1 MNDRNLEELKQAY
14 EKPRMSKEQIEI
26 MKKRIDEAK
35 MENSV
40 KNKIFTPSFVS
51 DDPKFADRGNNNKH
65 IGKGI
70 AVAAAAVIATFVILP
85 NTSASVALAMENIP
99 ILGKLVEVVT
109 FRDYKYEDERNR
121 ADIEI
126 PELVP
131 QTITLG
137 DQVVNDEAVSQET
150 VETLV
155 KEEGKTEAVQENL
168 KKTTEEINAEIQEI
182 TGKFVEEFK
191 ENLQYDWGYQDVFVK
206 SEVVNTTQDY
216 FTLKLICYQGAG
228 SGMEWNYFYTIDL
241 NTGERLQLKDLFKD
255 GADYITPI
263 SENIKTQMR
272 EQMAADDMKH
282 YWLED
287 EIEEWNFKQITDET
301 AFYLNEEGNIV
312 ISFSEGDVAPMYM
325 GCVEFVIPDEI
336 VAGIRN

>member
-26 MKKRIDEAK
+26 MKKRIEEAK
-35 MENSV
+35 MENNV
-40 KNKIFTPSFVS
+40 KKSHTKVFEN
-51 DDPKFADRGNNNKH
+51 RRNNKH

-131 QTITLG
+131 QTITQG
-137 DQVVNDEAVSQET
+137 NQVSNDEAVLQET
-150 VETLV
+150 VETIV
-155 KEEGKTEAVQENL
+155 QEGKTETVQENL
-168 KKTTEEINAEIQEI
+168 KKTTEEINEEIQEI
-182 TGKFVEEFK
+182 TGQFVEEFK
-191 ENLQYDWGYQDVFVK
+191 ENLQYDWGYQDVIVK
-206 SEVVNTTQDY
+206 SEVVNTTEDY

-241 NTGERLQLKDLFKD
+241 NTGERLQLKDLFKE

-325 GCVEFVIPDEI
+325 GCVEFVIPDEV
-336 VAGIRN
+336 VASIRN